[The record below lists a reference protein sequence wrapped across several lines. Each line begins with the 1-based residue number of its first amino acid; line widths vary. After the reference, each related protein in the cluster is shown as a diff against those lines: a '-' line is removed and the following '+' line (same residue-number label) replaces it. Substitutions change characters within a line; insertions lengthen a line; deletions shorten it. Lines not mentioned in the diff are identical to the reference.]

1 MGNLCHTHT
10 NVSQSNNTQCSSSQ
24 LLQRG
29 IPITEVGILAPLSC
43 LYFRSIMRY
52 LICNIE
58 NMRKCH
64 LYNALSAV
72 RWYVTHHN
80 PVVVSIFGI
89 NVIKACCQHTNILK
103 LRQLL
108 KLFFLQTTLVRQ
120 YDIGILC
127 TFNQLV
133 SRSTI
138 IYGKFAK
145 RFKRFPR

>member
-1 MGNLCHTHT
+1 MSNLCHSHA
-10 NVSQSNNTQCSSSQ
+10 NVSQSNNTQGTSSQ

-43 LYFRSIMRY
+43 PYFRSIMRY
-52 LICNIE
+52 LICDIK

-64 LYNALSAV
+64 LHNALGAV

-80 PVVVSIFGI
+80 PVVVSIFDV
-89 NVIKACCQHTNILK
+89 NVIKTCSQHTNILK

-108 KLFFLQTTLVRQ
+108 KLFFFKSTLICQ

-127 TFNQLV
+127 AFNQFV
-133 SRSTI
+133 
-138 IYGKFAK
+138 G
-145 RFKRFPR
+145 